1 MKPADRDVVL
11 SAENVETNGRRLPMN
26 EFEEAEYEKYLSQW
40 ETEFSSRKKA
50 DKRIKD
56 FQNFEMKVPKAN
68 PKVAYYINE
77 YNNFS
82 QKASSDETIFDWSKE
97 IPEQTDAE
105 IFIEKAED
113 LVENIHN
120 ALQDLLEFLY
130 DKYDI

>member
-1 MKPADRDVVL
+1 
-11 SAENVETNGRRLPMN
+11 MN

-40 ETEFSSRKKA
+40 ETEFSSRKNV

-56 FQNFEMKVPKAN
+56 FQNFEIKVPKAN
-68 PKVAYYINE
+68 SEIAYYLKE
-77 YNNFS
+77 YSNFAQ
-82 QKASSDETIFDWSKE
+82 QKKNSKVHDWAKE
-97 IPEQTDAE
+97 VPEQTDAE

>member
-1 MKPADRDVVL
+1 
-11 SAENVETNGRRLPMN
+11 MN

-50 DKRIKD
+50 DKIIKD